1 MQAESSNTYCDKFL
15 KGPISLKDYF
25 CFFFSVIVCLVQGS
39 SKPLRHHC
47 TKAVLQIPC
56 FSDVLVNIQ
65 EWEDQHKVHTL
76 LLFFGW
82 ERTYLKISLTNF
94 AFHFIASVSYKIH
107 TSLPFLVLKST
118 STLKKETC
126 WIARWKVSSS
136 AMAWTKILL
145 FSQLWFR
152 NLILFIEII
161 CFKSLFVC
169 MFD

>member
-1 MQAESSNTYCDKFL
+1 MFFL
-15 KGPISLKDYF
+15 FGFSLSCSREFKTSKASLCKSCFCRSPALVMFWWIFRNGRISTKYILYF
-25 CFFFSVIVCLVQGS
+25 SFLDG
-39 SKPLRHHC
+39 
-47 TKAVLQIPC
+47 
-56 FSDVLVNIQ
+56 N
-65 EWEDQHKVHTL
+65 VHT
-76 LLFFGW
+76 
-82 ERTYLKISLTNF
+82 LKISLTNF

-136 AMAWTKILL
+136 AMVWTKILL

>member
-1 MQAESSNTYCDKFL
+1 MQVESSNAYCDKFL
-15 KGPISLKDYF
+15 KDPINLKDYF
-25 CFFFSVIVCLVQGS
+25 CFFFSILVCLVQGS

-47 TKAVLQIPC
+47 TKAVLQIPY
-56 FSDVLVNIQ
+56 FSDVLV

-76 LLFFGW
+76 LLFLD
-82 ERTYLKISLTNF
+82 RNVHTLKISLTNF
-94 AFHFIASVSYKIH
+94 AFHFIASDSYKIH
-107 TSLPFLVLKST
+107 TSLTFLVLKST

-126 WIARWKVSSS
+126 WTVRWKVSSS